1 MTDRLAD
8 WPPTSAQHLSVAPI
22 DDAHR
27 AAAAAAAALGD
38 PTHFIPDI
46 SAMRTAL
53 FDLVAATSALVEWAH
68 DANRVFAVMPPL
80 AATVTGRPETDGAP
94 APTDFIQ

>member
-38 PTHFIPDI
+38 PAHSIPDI
-46 SAMRTAL
+46 AAIRTVL
-53 FDLVAATSALVEWAH
+53 FDLVAATAALVEWAH
-68 DANRVFAVMPPL
+68 DANRVFAVLSPL
-80 AATVTGRPETDGAP
+80 SATVRGRPETDGAP
-94 APTDFIQ
+94 ARTDFIQ